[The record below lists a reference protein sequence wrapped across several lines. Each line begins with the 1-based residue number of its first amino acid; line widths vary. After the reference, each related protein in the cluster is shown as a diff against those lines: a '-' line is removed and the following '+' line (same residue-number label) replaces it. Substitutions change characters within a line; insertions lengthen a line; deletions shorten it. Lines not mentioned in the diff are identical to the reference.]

1 MRRKYKFTKNNKK
14 DKFFKRQ
21 KILFSAVIAALTTS
35 PALPALAQAN
45 IFADIPLHLQNSST
59 ITKAYSV
66 KPNVTLFIDDSASMR
81 EKIKAGQIT
90 YKCKHRKSIRK
101 NAKGKTVAWSPWS
114 EYQYGYEGK
123 PANTND
129 IRYYCRPYRKIDG
142 VKDVL
147 LNIVTNYHDNMYFAF
162 HPLHSGGVD
171 PRYNTFYDTSNPTEY
186 RTLTNLIENMPTHG
200 TTPTTRQFPTLARN
214 LVMNKLQY
222 RCQKSYIILLSD
234 GEAKKYYYA
243 KAPDDGYFDFDEKM
257 RNKDVR
263 ETFFKKDNKYM
274 PYRLQYYT
282 KTLNEKSF
290 GSYIYDGNYY
300 NDDASSINNV
310 PKRPT
315 DKARKAWDAPN
326 PLNGGKPFEQ
336 TAETFTI
343 GAGLGQKDSELGKG
357 AIPYLKN
364 GAQPSAGHFF
374 NTNSQQEIK
383 DAFNK
388 IFESIKGSAETS
400 TTNTT
405 ATAPTVAVSR
415 SEQSNLSITAMI
427 ESGSWS
433 TKLCIRPIEDKTDD
447 TTNNK
452 CAEPSFNNRQ
462 LLLHDG
468 TKTYLYSG
476 SLAGLNNDTFKISNN
491 GKNQSEWVNGLL
503 TWLSRAKPD
512 DAIKNDDFVL
522 DYRQRGTSPMPG
534 FGETRN
540 MGDIIDNPII
550 TAGNKDEGSDLQ
562 KYMITSANDGMV
574 YVFRA
579 TNDKTHFY
587 DLKFNFMPM
596 GIERQSN
603 DGSDLVAHYYKYLTD
618 NNYGKNSEHP
628 HRFLLNGGMMV
639 QQTERSNDKNGK
651 LRPQQTFMLSTMGQ
665 AGRGAF
671 AINIGGNDLVS
682 RQPIAVDNMS
692 SSGWYHDVP
701 LFQTPTGQNNYF
713 GFTVGTPAIAR
724 LRVNEEDGASA
735 TSVANHIREAAFI
748 GNGYN
753 YSSTLASD
761 GAGSQSSESA
771 LYIYDILGVD
781 VGTDG
786 YRKIGFS
793 KGDLIAK
800 LALVPE
806 LNSSDNDE
814 SEEADKSNTHTGG
827 LSGPTVIDI
836 NGDGVADVAYAG
848 DYGGNLYRF
857 DLRSPDPDK
866 WTVHKIFSAGAP
878 ITSAP
883 GVTMVEKTQNN
894 NSNNNNPLSNWD
906 VIITFGTGSD
916 IYQSDLTSKEQQTVY
931 GIYDDLTNTK
941 PAEISKGTLLKQE
954 LTASGGYRRL
964 SENEFNPRVHKG
976 WYFNLESGT
985 GERVVTKPIT
995 IAYAGVVFSRKY
1007 EVKKDDELVDPCDTT
1022 ERKQE
1027 SKVYSSVIQYNIK
1040 TGARLKD
1047 KDPHFAFSDIPFGA
1061 VLTIEGLYSTT
1072 ISDGSSVIGT
1082 GVNPYELSRDGIQS
1096 ELEEKDKPPKA
1107 CTRASVEGIDTEG
1120 NKISIPHVPR
1130 CPIRFKRLSWREVKT
1145 DYTS

>member
-1 MRRKYKFTKNNKK
+1 MRRKYKFTKNNK
-14 DKFFKRQ
+14 FKRQ
-21 KILFSAVIAALTTS
+21 KILFSAVIAALSTF

-66 KPNVTLFIDDSASMR
+66 KPNVTFFIDDSASMR
-81 EKIKAGQIT
+81 ERLKSGHI
-90 YKCKHRKSIRK
+90 YRCRHRTSIRK
-101 NAKGKTVAWSPWS
+101 NARGRTVAWSPWS
-114 EYQYGYEGK
+114 EYRGYESR
-123 PANTND
+123 PTNTDD

-147 LNIVTNYHDNMYFAF
+147 LDIVANHHDNMYFAF

-171 PRYNTFYDTSNPTEY
+171 PRYNTFYDTSDSAEY
-186 RTLTNLIENMPTHG
+186 GKLTDLIKNMPTHG

-234 GEAKKYYYA
+234 GEAKRFYYA
-243 KAPDDGYFDFDEKM
+243 RKPDDGYFDFDEKM
-257 RNKDVR
+257 RNSDERRK
-263 ETFFKKDNKYM
+263 FFRDEDQYT

-290 GSYIYDGNYY
+290 GPYIYAGNYY
-300 NDDASSINNV
+300 NDNASDVINV

-315 DKARKAWDAPN
+315 DKAGKAWNAPN

-343 GAGLGQKDSELGKG
+343 GAGLGEKNSKLGKL
-357 AIPYLKN
+357 AIPYLEN
-364 GAQPSAGHFF
+364 GAQPGPNAGHFF
-374 NTNSQQEIK
+374 NTNTQKEIEE
-383 DAFNK
+383 AFKK

-415 SEQSNLSITAMI
+415 SDQSNLSITAMI

-433 TKLCIRPIEDKTDD
+433 TKLCIRPIKDKADEKN
-447 TTNNK
+447 NNK
-452 CAEPSFNNRQ
+452 CVEPSFNNRQ

-491 GKNQSEWVNGLL
+491 GKNQLEWVNGLL

-550 TAGNKDEGSDLQ
+550 TAGNKDEGSNLL

-628 HRFLLNGGMMV
+628 HRFLLNGGMV
-639 QQTERSNDKNGK
+639 AQQTEQSNDKEGK
-651 LRPQQTFMLSTMGQ
+651 PRPQQTFMLSTMGQ

-671 AINIGGNDLVS
+671 AINIGGKDLVS
-682 RQPIAVDNMS
+682 RQPIAVDNMG
-692 SSGWYHDVP
+692 SSGWYNDVS

-724 LRVNEEDGASA
+724 LRVNEELGASA
-735 TSVANHIREAAFI
+735 TAVENHIREAAFI

-753 YSSTLASD
+753 YSSTLGSD
-761 GAGSQSSESA
+761 NAGSLSSESA

-786 YRKIGFS
+786 YRKTGFR

-806 LNSSDNDE
+806 LNSSDKDE
-814 SEEADKSNTHTGG
+814 SEEADESNKRTGG

-857 DLRSPDPDK
+857 DLRSPDPAD

-883 GVTMVEKTQNN
+883 GVTMVKKTQNN
-894 NSNNNNPLSNWD
+894 NSNNNDPLSNWD

-931 GIYDDLTNTK
+931 GIYDDLTNKNPT
-941 PAEISKGTLLKQE
+941 EISKSTLLQQE
-954 LTASGGYRRL
+954 LTASGGYRQL
-964 SENEFNPRVHKG
+964 SEKPFNPRQHKG

-995 IAYAGVVFSRKY
+995 IAYTGVVFSRKY
-1007 EVKKDDELVDPCDTT
+1007 EVKKDDDLVDPCDST

-1027 SKVYSSVIQYNIK
+1027 SKVYSSVIQYNVK
-1040 TGARLKD
+1040 TGARLK
-1047 KDPHFAFSDIPFGA
+1047 KTDPHISWTNIPFDV
-1061 VLTIEGLYSTT
+1061 VLTIEGLYSATA
-1072 ISDGSSVIGT
+1072 SDGSNVIGT
-1082 GVNPYELSRDGIQS
+1082 GVSPYDIGGNGTQS
-1096 ELEEKDKPPKA
+1096 PLIRSSIPPDA
-1107 CTRASVEGIDTEG
+1107 CTRGSLEVTDTDG
-1120 NKISIPHVPR
+1120 NKTSVVNVPR
-1130 CPIRFKRLSWREVKT
+1130 CPIKFKRLSWREVNT
-1145 DYTS
+1145 GYTS